1 MQKTRLMLPSNS
13 LFRMQNIAKTSN
25 WHEKHQ
31 TFQVARDNMR
41 ANKIIAEEM
50 KIANRELAIRR
61 KARLQELLELEA
73 RMYEEELARKGL
85 AIYKEKL

>member
-1 MQKTRLMLPSNS
+1 
-13 LFRMQNIAKTSN
+13 MQNISKTSN

-41 ANKIIAEEM
+41 ANQIISDEM
-50 KIANRELAIRR
+50 KIANRELTIRR
-61 KARLQELLELEA
+61 KARLRELLEMES
-73 RMYEEELARKGL
+73 RMYEEELARQGL